1 MKKTTAELMK
11 ELESFESFQ
20 LFRSQNREQLGET
33 PLHEALQALLAD
45 KNLEKAKVIERAQ
58 MSEIYAYQVFSG
70 TRSHPRRGK
79 LLSLA
84 VGMGLSLAET
94 QTLLKQTGYAPLY
107 PKLPFDAVVIYGL
120 CKGLDVCQINTLL
133 YENKLETLG

>member
-33 PLHEALQALLAD
+33 PLHEALQALLTE
-45 KNLEKAKVIERAQ
+45 KRLEKAAVIERAQ

>member
-11 ELESFESFQ
+11 ELERFESFQ
-20 LFRSQNREQLGET
+20 LFRSQNQEQLGET
-33 PLHEALQALLAD
+33 PLHEALQALLAE
-45 KNLEKAKVIERAQ
+45 KGLEKAAVIERAQ

-120 CKGLDVCQINTLL
+120 CKGLDVCQINALL
-133 YENKLETLG
+133 YENELETLG